1 MSKLPS
7 ALTAVALSSI
17 LVAILSPD
25 IELMSMIP
33 RGLPSLRMP
42 VANPSNVYFL
52 IVTP

>member
-42 VANPSNVYFL
+42 VGISASTRLEQF
-52 IVTP
+52 